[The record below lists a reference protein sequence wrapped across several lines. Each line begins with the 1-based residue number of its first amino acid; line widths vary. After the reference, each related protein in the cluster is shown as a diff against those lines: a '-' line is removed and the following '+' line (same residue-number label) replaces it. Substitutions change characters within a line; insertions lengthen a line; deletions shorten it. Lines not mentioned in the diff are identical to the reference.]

1 MNMLTDHSEH
11 GLMAITN
18 GVRTLVVKWPVSGL
32 ALARV
37 LGLGEAGAGQGE
49 LAIEL
54 TVVPPAARLGA
65 ARVVRVSAGVGVG
78 TGGSGGASFQMVKL
92 SNGQIGVGVGDG
104 VEAGDVSAVLVV
116 DDEGLTHVDIAGVV
130 AATWRADG
138 RLLYAAT
145 PMFERLGLP
154 GGRVD
159 RPMMEWR

>member
-1 MNMLTDHSEH
+1 MNFATEQSAL
-11 GLMAITN
+11 GLMVPTT

-37 LGLGEAGAGQGE
+37 LGLGEARAGAGE

-65 ARVVRVSAGVGVG
+65 ARVVRVGAWVGVGVG
-78 TGGSGGASFQMVKL
+78 GANFQMVKL
-92 SNGQIGVGVGDG
+92 SNGQIGVGVGEGDG
-104 VEAGDVSAVLVV
+104 VNVALVV
-116 DDEGLTHVDIAGVV
+116 DDEGLTHVDVAGVLS
-130 AATWRADG
+130 ATWRADG

-145 PMFERLGLP
+145 PIFERLGLP

-159 RPMMEWR
+159 RPTMAWR